1 MLVATVIIV
10 LVLLNG
16 LFVAAE
22 FALIGVPRA
31 TIEHHAAQGSRTAQ
45 LVLDVLAN
53 PKRQDRYI
61 ATAQL
66 GITFASLGLGMYG
79 EPQVAEALAGP
90 LKEVGIESWVSVHL
104 VASAVALGALTYLH
118 IVLGEMVPKT
128 LALSHAQGTALW
140 ISTPMRWVTIC
151 MWPLVVALNALG
163 DGALRLMGIRREA
176 TASSPSSDTLRF
188 VIQESLAKGEIKEE
202 EGSVLSE
209 LFEFGELTAVEVMTP
224 RVRVVGLPRRATAEE
239 IRAIA
244 RSVRHARYPVYDGT
258 LDQIV
263 GIVLI
268 RDILA
273 LLVRGEPLSD
283 DVIRKVPFLPE
294 TARLD
299 TVLARMRREN
309 TQLVVVMDEHGG
321 TSGIV
326 TVEDLFEEIV
336 GEISEGSSAP
346 QPVFEVNGELRA
358 LGIARLDQVGEQLGL
373 DMRHPEVDTV
383 SGLVLT
389 LLNRPPVVGDQVT
402 FRSVVFQ
409 VRAVQGRGV
418 RECILLVPERTE
430 PDTASVR

>member
-1 MLVATVIIV
+1 MLVATIIVV

-31 TIEHHAAQGSRTAQ
+31 TIEHQASQGSRAAQ
-45 LVLDVLAN
+45 LVLDVLAD
-53 PKRQDRYI
+53 PRRQDRYI

-79 EPQVAEALAGP
+79 EPLVADALVGP
-90 LKEVGIESWVSVHL
+90 LKELGVESWVSVHL
-104 VASAVALGALTYLH
+104 VASALALGALTYLH

-128 LALSHAQGTALW
+128 LALSHAQSTALW
-140 ISTPMRWVTIC
+140 ISSPMRWIGAA
-151 MWPLVVALNALG
+151 MYPLVVVLNALG
-163 DGALRLMGIRREA
+163 DGSLRLLGIRREA
-176 TASSPSSDTLRF
+176 TVTSPSSDTLRF
-188 VIQESLAKGEIKEE
+188 VIQESVAKGEIKEE
-202 EGSVLSE
+202 EGSVLAE

-239 IRAIA
+239 VRAVA

-268 RDILA
+268 RDILG
-273 LLVRGEPLSD
+273 LLVKGEPLSD
-283 DVIRKVPFLPE
+283 DVIRKVPFVPE

-299 TVLARMRREN
+299 TVLGRMRREN

-326 TVEDLFEEIV
+326 TIEDLFEEIV
-336 GEISEGSSAP
+336 GEISEGSGTP

-373 DMRHPEVDTV
+373 DMRHDEVDTV

-418 RECILLVPERTE
+418 RECILLVPTPAE
-430 PDTASVR
+430 PEAPSAR

>member
-1 MLVATVIIV
+1 MIVAIIILV
-10 LVLLNG
+10 LVLLNA

-22 FALIGVPRA
+22 FALIGAPRA
-31 TIEHHAAQGSRTAQ
+31 TVEHKAAQGSRAAQ
-45 LVLDVLAN
+45 LVLDVLSN

-66 GITFASLGLGMYG
+66 GITVASLGLGMVG
-79 EPQVAEALAGP
+79 EPQVAKALDEP
-90 LKEVGIESWVSVHL
+90 LSKLGIESWVSVHL
-104 VASAVALGALTYLH
+104 VASTLALGALTYLH

-128 LALSHAQGTALW
+128 LALSHAEGTALW
-140 ISTPMRWVTIC
+140 ISPPMRWIGAA
-151 MWPLVVALNALG
+151 MWPLVVVLNALG
-163 DGALRLMGIRREA
+163 DGALRLIGIRREA
-176 TASSPSSDTLRF
+176 TVISPSSDTLRF
-188 VIQESLAKGEIKEE
+188 VIQESMDKGELKAE

-224 RVRVVGLPRRATAEE
+224 RVRVVGLRRHATAEE
-239 IRAIA
+239 IRAVA
-244 RSVRHARYPVYDGT
+244 RSVRHARYPIYEGT

-268 RDILA
+268 RDILE

-283 DVIRKVPFLPE
+283 DVVRKVPFVPE

-299 TVLARMRREN
+299 AVLARMRREQ
-309 TQLVVVMDEHGG
+309 TQLIVVMDEHGG

-336 GEISEGSSAP
+336 GEISEGTAP
-346 QPVFEVNGELRA
+346 QPVFEVQGELRA
-358 LGIARLDQVGEQLGL
+358 LGIARLDQVGEQLGV

-389 LLNRPPVVGDQVT
+389 LLNRPPVVGDKVT
-402 FRSVVFQ
+402 FRAVEFR

-418 RECILLVPERTE
+418 RECTLFVPERTE
-430 PDTASVR
+430 AENPAPR